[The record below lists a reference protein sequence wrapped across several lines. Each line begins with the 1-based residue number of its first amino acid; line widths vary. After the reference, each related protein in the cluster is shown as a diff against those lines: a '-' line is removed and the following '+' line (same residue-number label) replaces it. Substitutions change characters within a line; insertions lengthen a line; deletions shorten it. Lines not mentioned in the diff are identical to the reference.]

1 MSILVQGLK
10 DLSQVMRRSN
20 YSAPIPP
27 GQRRG
32 QRKYACDKKGRGTR
46 KKGDFG
52 DYIGRGK

>member
-1 MSILVQGLK
+1 MTNMEGS
-10 DLSQVMRRSN
+10 LSWEDSLMTIGQN
-20 YSAPIPP
+20 APRP
-27 GQRRG
+27 RG